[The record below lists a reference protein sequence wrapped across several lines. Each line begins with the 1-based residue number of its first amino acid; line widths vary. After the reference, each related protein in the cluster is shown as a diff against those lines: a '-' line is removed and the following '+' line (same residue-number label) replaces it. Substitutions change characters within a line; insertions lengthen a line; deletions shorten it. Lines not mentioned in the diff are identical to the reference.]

1 MKEVANYTRLV
12 AEYSDLLLHT
22 GASWT
27 SQMEARTEELGK
39 EIAKMKERLKK

>member
-1 MKEVANYTRLV
+1 MKEIANYTRLV

-27 SQMEARTEELGK
+27 PEMEAKTEEIGK
-39 EIAKMKERLKK
+39 KIAEMKVRLKK